1 MNGMPYVLEHPQTAR
16 PLIMG
21 RHGMVSSGHHL
32 ASLAGIKVL
41 QDGGN
46 AMDAALATSFTLTV
60 VKPNTCGP
68 GGDLFALA
76 FLGHISV
83 SP

>member
-32 ASLAGIKVL
+32 ASLAGPLSMAVAGAV
-41 QDGGN
+41 DGWIELHRCYGT
-46 AMDAALATSFTLTV
+46 MDLA
-60 VKPNTCGP
+60 
-68 GGDLFALA
+68 
-76 FLGHISV
+76 
-83 SP
+83 